1 MTYEELSVKLVEAES
16 ALVAYQSEVKIRQ
29 RVYVIDAIK
38 KSEINNVKVA
48 VKRMSKISNSLL
60 PAGDIC
66 RACNGTGKTKR
77 YRRR

>member
-16 ALVAYQSEVKIRQ
+16 ALVTYQREVAVKR
-29 RVYVIDAIK
+29 RVYAVAAI
-38 KSEINNVKVA
+38 KSEIKNVNIA

-66 RACNGTGKTKR
+66 RACNGTGKTNR